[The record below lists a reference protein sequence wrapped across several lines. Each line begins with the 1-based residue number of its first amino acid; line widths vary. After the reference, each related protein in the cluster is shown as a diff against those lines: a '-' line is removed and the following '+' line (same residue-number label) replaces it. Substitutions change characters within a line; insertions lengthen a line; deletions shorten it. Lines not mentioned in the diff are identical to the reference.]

1 LVKFIRVSNLIAYP
15 FLFINQKITMLKF
28 LCNDN
33 KLNLFYIFKDS
44 LLIKLLYMKKNY
56 FLTLLLTLCISVISY
71 AQTTLAA
78 GDLVVVDLHADTP
91 DSFRFVPLVDLESGT
106 VIKFTENAWDGTA
119 LRTNESTITF
129 TADAA
134 ISKGTN
140 IQFEAGTSD
149 SRFAVTGS
157 LGFST
162 SGDQVIVYQGDSAS
176 PTFIFAVQS
185 NSTQWQTAPVTDTN
199 QSALPTGLTD
209 GVNAVAAGAG
219 AGAEDEH
226 DNVYYTGITTGTST
240 EILAAVASVSN
251 WAGSNSTG
259 YTAKTGNFTINAT
272 AQPSLNISSPT
283 EGSTID
289 YVATATVKFT
299 VGNFNVAAGGTG
311 DGYIKWKL
319 DDVAQTDKTDTS
331 DITFAATA
339 GTTYKVYIE
348 LVDNSGN
355 PLGTPVNATVNFT
368 VNHPCDL
375 ELGAIST
382 TCDALT
388 SGTDTYSGTIAFT
401 GGNTGATYTI
411 TAPAGVVVGGDNPNT
426 TASGTITFTNITEG
440 VDAAINIAG
449 GATSSCDFDRTL
461 YSPTCVAF
469 PVVETFNYTV
479 GQNLGDQPLWTNSN
493 SGDEIL
499 IATPTIANPFST
511 AQFADP
517 TGNMVSFDGS
527 GKDPYIEF
535 NQQNSGTVYASF
547 IFTATDISGLTNG
560 NGGYFAVLTQA
571 SGSYKPR
578 LWLRQDTGDN
588 TKYNVGITAG
598 SSGATYHTLMHT
610 PGEEIFIVMAYDF
623 ATNDVKVWIDPDP
636 ASFGGGSVPTE
647 TLKVTASGNDIP
659 TDLGRFLIRQDSGT
673 ETPSINFDELRIS
686 TSWADVTPKGAAA
699 SVEKNNIEGF
709 TTYPNPVNNGRLTI
723 ITSSASEKE
732 VTIFNVL
739 GKRVYSQKFTGTNKQ
754 LDVSQIKSGIYIM
767 KVIEDEKVATKKL
780 VIK

>member
-1 LVKFIRVSNLIAYP
+1 
-15 FLFINQKITMLKF
+15 
-28 LCNDN
+28 
-33 KLNLFYIFKDS
+33 
-44 LLIKLLYMKKNY
+44 MKKNY
-56 FLTLLLTLCISVISY
+56 FFTLLLTLCIGAISFGQVTLPHYEAFNYTVSADLGDQTNWENFSGSSNPIDIVSGNLTYSGLESSTGNSINMVGGFIDSRLLFNEVTSGEVY
-71 AQTTLAA
+71 ASFLVKVTDISNITDLTDGGYFAIFGSTTN
-78 GDLVVVDLHADTP
+78 
-91 DSFRFVPLVDLESGT
+91 SFRSRMWVKPATNPVGSTFEFAYTNASSGSGFGNDYNVNDVVMVVMSYNVDTGVL
-106 VIKFTENAWDGTA
+106 NAWI
-119 LRTNESTITF
+119 NPSST
-129 TADAA
+129 D
-134 ISKGTN
+134 
-140 IQFEAGTSD
+140 FEAG
-149 SRFAVTGS
+149 
-157 LGFST
+157 
-162 SGDQVIVYQGDSAS
+162 SAPTPDLTATDGS
-176 PTFIFAVQS
+176 PTSIDRFMLRQDSTGETPNMIIDELRIG
-185 NSTQWQTAPVTDTN
+185 NSW
-199 QSALPTGLTD
+199 
-209 GVNAVAAGAG
+209 
-219 AGAEDEH
+219 
-226 DNVYYTGITTGTST
+226 
-240 EILAAVASVSN
+240 ASVTPKGTVS
-251 WAGSNSTG
+251 SSPEL
-259 YTAKTGNFTINAT
+259 TIN
-272 AQPSLNISSPT
+272 SPT

-289 YVATATVKFT
+289 YVATATVKFN
-299 VGNFNVAAGGTG
+299 VNNFNVAAGGTG

-331 DITFAATA
+331 DITFSTTA
-339 GTTYKVYIE
+339 GSTYKVYIE

-355 PLGTPVNATVNFT
+355 PLSTPVNATVNFT

-388 SGTDTYSGTIAFT
+388 TGTDTYSGSIAFT

-461 YSPTCVAF
+461 YSPVCLAF

-527 GKDPYIEF
+527 GKDPFIEF

-547 IFTATDISGLTNG
+547 LFTATDISGLTNS

-571 SGSYKPR
+571 SASYKPR

-598 SSGATYHTLMHT
+598 SSGATYHTVMHT
-610 PGEEIFIVMAYDF
+610 PGEEVFVVMAYDF
-623 ATNDVKVWIDPDP
+623 ATNDVKVWINPDP
-636 ASFGGGSVPTE
+636 ANFGGGTVPAE

-659 TDLGRFLIRQDSGT
+659 SDLGRFLIRQDSGT

-699 SVEKNNIEGF
+699 SVEKNNIDGF

-723 ITSSASEKE
+723 TTSSASEKE

-739 GKRVYSQKFTGTNKQ
+739 GKRVFSQKFTGTNKQ

>member
-1 LVKFIRVSNLIAYP
+1 MVKFIRVSNFIACP
-15 FLFINQKITMLKF
+15 FLFLNQKITMLKF
-28 LCNDN
+28 LCNDK

-56 FLTLLLTLCISVISY
+56 FLTLLLTLCISSFGI
-71 AQTTLAA
+71 AQ
-78 GDLVVVDLHADTP
+78 DLIITGAFDGPNSGGTPKGVELYVVNNIADL
-91 DSFRFVPLVDLESGT
+91 SVYG
-106 VIKFTENAWDGTA
+106 I
-119 LRTNESTITF
+119 
-129 TADAA
+129 
-134 ISKGTN
+134 
-140 IQFEAGTSD
+140 
-149 SRFAVTGS
+149 GS
-157 LGFST
+157 ANNG
-162 SGDQVIVYQGDSAS
+162 GG
-176 PTFIFAVQS
+176 
-185 NSTQWQTAPVTDTN
+185 
-199 QSALPTGLTD
+199 TD
-209 GVNAVAAGAG
+209 GVEFTFPAVAVTAGT
-219 AGAEDEH
+219 
-226 DNVYYTGITTGTST
+226 YLY
-240 EILAAVASVSN
+240 VASEEVQFTAFFGFAPTYN
-251 WAGSNSTG
+251 AGSAMGINGDDAVELFKNDVAVDVFGDINTDGTG
-259 YTAKTGNFTINAT
+259 EAWDHVDGWAYRKDGAT
-272 AQPSLNISSPT
+272 ATTNFNSSDWTYSGINKLEGGSTNAATTSPFPLGTYSPT
-283 EGSTID
+283 ASTSPTLKIDSPSEGSTID
-289 YVATATVKFT
+289 YTATATVKFT
-299 VGNFNVAAGGTG
+299 VSNFNVAAASAG
-311 DGYIKWKL
+311 DGFIKWKL
-319 DDVAQTDKTDTS
+319 DDVAQADKTDTS

-355 PLGTPVNATVNFT
+355 ALSTPVNQTVNFT

-375 ELGAIST
+375 VLGTIST

-388 SGTDTYSGTIAFT
+388 SGTDTFNGSIAFT
-401 GGNTGATYTI
+401 GGNTGVTYTI

-449 GATSSCDFDRTL
+449 GANSSCDFDRTL

-469 PVVETFNYTV
+469 PVVDMFNYTD
-479 GQNLGDQPLWTNSN
+479 GSNLTDAANWQTS
-493 SGDEIL
+493 SGSSDKVL
-499 IATPTIANPFST
+499 VATGTIGNPFSS
-511 AQFADP
+511 AQFPDP
-517 TGNMVSFDGS
+517 TGNMVTFDG
-527 GKDPYIEF
+527 GGADPYIEF
-535 NQQNSGTVYASF
+535 YQQNSGTVYASF
-547 IFTATDISGLTNG
+547 LFTATDVSGLTNS

-598 SSGATYHTLMHT
+598 SSGATYHTVMHT
-610 PGEEIFIVMAYDF
+610 PGEEVFVVMAYDF
-623 ATNDVKVWIDPDP
+623 ATNDVKVWINPDP
-636 ASFGGGSVPTE
+636 ATFEGTPSTE
-647 TLKVTASGNDIP
+647 TLKVTASGFDIP
-659 TDLGRFLIRQDSGT
+659 TDLGRFLLRQDSGT

-723 ITSSASEKE
+723 TTSSASEKE

-739 GKRVYSQKFTGTNKQ
+739 GKRVFSQKFTGTNKQ